1 MNDID
6 CISYEISCAANALG
20 AVHDAMRNG
29 DSAPEGYLDALY
41 CVYDYLWDK
50 QYTKATGMSIEEY
63 AEFLAGLSDETLTYL
78 ISCGNMIAS
87 LSEEKQ
93 RVAYFFLRAL
103 SKSKS

>member
-29 DSAPEGYLDALY
+29 DNEPEGYLDALY

-50 QYTKATGMSIEEY
+50 QK
-63 AEFLAGLSDETLTYL
+63 
-78 ISCGNMIAS
+78 
-87 LSEEKQ
+87 K
-93 RVAYFFLRAL
+93 LRAAVDRVCEA
-103 SKSKS
+103 KKGRAQ

>member
-29 DSAPEGYLDALY
+29 DNAPEGYLDALY

-50 QYTKATGMSIEEY
+50 QK
-63 AEFLAGLSDETLTYL
+63 
-78 ISCGNMIAS
+78 
-87 LSEEKQ
+87 K
-93 RVAYFFLRAL
+93 LRAAVDRVCEA
-103 SKSKS
+103 KKGRAQ